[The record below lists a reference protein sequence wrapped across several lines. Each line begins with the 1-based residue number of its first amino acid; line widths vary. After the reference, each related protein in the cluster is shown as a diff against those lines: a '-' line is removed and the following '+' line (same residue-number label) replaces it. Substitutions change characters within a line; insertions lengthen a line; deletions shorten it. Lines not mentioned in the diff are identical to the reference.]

1 MQDTIH
7 FFVEQ
12 EGGGRLQLEAPTD
25 MGLTVM
31 EVIKAHELDIQALCG
46 GMALCAT
53 CHVQVREGQDALPL
67 ISEAEA
73 DMLDTLPQV
82 GQDSRLS
89 CQLRVSES
97 LQGAVFRILG
107 NSNN

>member
-7 FFVEQ
+7 FYVEL
-12 EGGGRLQLEAPTD
+12 EAGNRMQLEAPTD

-53 CHVQVREGQDALPL
+53 CHVQVKEGQDTLPP
-67 ISEAEA
+67 IGDAEA
-73 DMLDTLPQV
+73 DMLDTLPHV
-82 GQDSRLS
+82 SQDSRLS

-97 LQGAVFRILG
+97 LAGAVFRILG
-107 NSNN
+107 NSN